1 MIPKSTQ
8 ELITRWRLGHIATI
22 TPGGF
27 PSVSPKGTFLVI
39 DDRTIGFGDIRSPGT
54 LSNLAANPAVEVN
67 FVDPFTRKGVRL
79 AGSAR
84 ILPRGS
90 AEFDALWPR
99 WHATWGGLADRI
111 KALVQIDVTRCLP
124 LSTPPYDDGATEAE
138 MIAIYQQKYAGIY
151 P

>member
-1 MIPKSTQ
+1 MIPESTKT
-8 ELITRWRLGHIATI
+8 LIANFPLGIVATV
-22 TPGGF
+22 TPEGA
-27 PSVSPKGTFLVI
+27 PAASPKGTFLVI

-54 LSNLAANPAVEVN
+54 LANLAANPAVEVN
-67 FVDPFTRKGVRL
+67 FVDPFTRKGARL

-84 ILPRGS
+84 ILARGS

-138 MIAIYQQKYAGIY
+138 MITIYQQKYAGIY